1 MERILEELA
10 QSDHSDADCVFVAVL
25 SHGELG
31 ILYACDQPFKPD
43 RLWSHFNA
51 EKCPSL
57 AGKPKLFFVQVR
69 NSSNYY
75 SLIYNLNI
83 YHNFNNYL
91 LHTLP
96 QNIYPTRISK
106 MLHKHA

>member
-31 ILYACDQPFKPD
+31 ILYASDQPFKPD

-51 EKCPSL
+51 EKCPTL
-57 AGKPKLFFVQVR
+57 AGKPKLFFVQVP
-69 NSSNYY
+69 
-75 SLIYNLNI
+75 
-83 YHNFNNYL
+83 
-91 LHTLP
+91 TLK
-96 QNIYPTRISK
+96 IT
-106 MLHKHA
+106 HKVKVFFITEFTLF